1 MAPTPSRGGGLSR
14 DKNEAVRGTLRA
26 RENEALRHPTRATRS
41 STRVNA
47 GPPQYI
53 TNFNY
58 NFDSVQISNGTMFGL
73 SPGEEVPQ
81 SRRPRPALP
90 AMRGEGAPQ
99 VQRRGRII
107 PNEDEEPE
115 EDEDEIDSTDDEP
128 SELPLIPTTSPT
140 STERV
145 QTWQDSAYGSS
156 RRGSKPERNEVY
168 RASSINRSSNRP
180 PAEAGSSQK
189 KRRTKEPSVES
200 NVEDSA
206 TSEDNGTHVTAQ
218 GDGGGEDKKDGEEDN
233 KRDNSDESEDSD
245 DVRYLSFSP
254 PPSSS

>member
-1 MAPTPSRGGGLSR
+1 MASTPSRGGGLSR
-14 DKNEAVRGTLRA
+14 DKDEAVRGTTGA
-26 RENEALRHPTRATRS
+26 REIEALRRPTRATRS

-53 TNFNY
+53 TNYHFEN
-58 NFDSVQISNGTMFGL
+58 VQISNGTMFGL

-90 AMRGEGAPQ
+90 AMRREGAPR

-107 PNEDEEPE
+107 PNEDEEAE

-140 STERV
+140 PIERV
-145 QTWQDSAYGSS
+145 QTWRDSGYGGS
-156 RRGSKPERNEVY
+156 RRGSKPEKNEVY

-180 PAEAGSSQK
+180 PGEAGASQK

-200 NVEDSA
+200 NVEEGA

-218 GDGGGEDKKDGEEDN
+218 GDDRGEDKKDGEEDN
-233 KRDNSDESEDSD
+233 RRDNSDDTDDTD
-245 DVRYLSFSP
+245 DVG
-254 PPSSS
+254 